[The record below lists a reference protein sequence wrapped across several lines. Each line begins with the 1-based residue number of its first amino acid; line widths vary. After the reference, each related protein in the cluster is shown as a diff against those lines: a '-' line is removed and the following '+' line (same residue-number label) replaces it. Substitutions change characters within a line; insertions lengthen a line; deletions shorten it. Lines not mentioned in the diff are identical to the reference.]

1 MDGILLVNKPIGM
14 TSRDVV
20 NILMKKFN
28 TKKIGHTGTL
38 DPFANGLLIVTI
50 NKGTKISSFLEDLN
64 KEYIAELKLGES
76 TTTLDLEGEVLKQ
89 KEVILPLN
97 QSKVEE
103 VLNSFIGK
111 IKQVPP
117 MYSAI
122 KIDGEELY
130 KKARRGE
137 VVERKEREVE
147 INSIDLLSITKDKIL
162 FKVDCSKGTYIRT
175 LGQDI
180 ASKLGYP
187 GHLTHLVRTRVG
199 RFFLKDAKSLEEIS
213 ENDIIP
219 ISTSLSHL
227 PSIRVNDQDAF
238 KVKNGV
244 KLLLQG
250 SDLYF
255 IMDKNSNPLA
265 IYKRKEDG
273 YYYSVRGLF

>member
-38 DPFANGLLIVTI
+38 DPFANGLLIITI

-89 KEVILPLN
+89 KEVSLPLN

-147 INSIDLLSITKDKIL
+147 INSIDLLSITKEKIL

-180 ASKLGYP
+180 ASKLDYP

-273 YYYSVRGLF
+273 YYYSLRGLF

>member
-38 DPFANGLLIVTI
+38 DPFANGLLIITI

-89 KEVILPLN
+89 KEVSLPLN

-147 INSIDLLSITKDKIL
+147 ISSIDLLSITKEKML
-162 FKVDCSKGTYIRT
+162 FKVDCSKGT
-175 LGQDI
+175 
-180 ASKLGYP
+180 
-187 GHLTHLVRTRVG
+187 
-199 RFFLKDAKSLEEIS
+199 
-213 ENDIIP
+213 
-219 ISTSLSHL
+219 
-227 PSIRVNDQDAF
+227 
-238 KVKNGV
+238 
-244 KLLLQG
+244 
-250 SDLYF
+250 
-255 IMDKNSNPLA
+255 
-265 IYKRKEDG
+265 
-273 YYYSVRGLF
+273 

>member
-89 KEVILPLN
+89 KDVILPLN

-180 ASKLGYP
+180 ASKLDYP

-213 ENDIIP
+213 EKDIIP

-273 YYYSVRGLF
+273 YYHSLRGLF

>member
-20 NILMKKFN
+20 NILVKKFN

-38 DPFANGLLIVTI
+38 DPFANGLLIITI

-89 KEVILPLN
+89 KDVILPLN

-147 INSIDLLSITKDKIL
+147 INSIDLLSITKEKIL

-180 ASKLGYP
+180 ASKLDYP

-227 PSIRVNDQDAF
+227 PSIKVNDQDAF